1 MLKAQC
7 SKKIG
12 GNKTHTLYK
21 PVEGNWD
28 ISQDQWVSYKRGNV
42 PHLTNNTNNRVESKW
57 GKIKDV
63 IEGTFTIDQLVSTL
77 TTLQEYAEE
86 QYIADYNRVGG
97 RPSGLNEDPER
108 VSLALQ
114 ISEFALNLVSEEHA
128 LATGPDVDCTV
139 NMGSADTA
147 VVRVGDLQAHISR
160 DSAESLQ
167 LRFHENLPVAA
178 PSRAVRS
185 QQVQL

>member
-1 MLKAQC
+1 MTDTAVHEKDVLCEMFPQATQLLCQWHVVMWLKKQAAR
-7 SKKIG
+7 
-12 GNKTHTLYK
+12 LAK
-21 PVEGNWD
+21 PVNKEVKALMSLLVYEKNE
-28 ISQDQWVSYKRGNV
+28 QD
-42 PHLTNNTNNRVESKW
+42 
-57 GKIKDV
+57 
-63 IEGTFTIDQLVSTL
+63 TL